1 MLLSSDGPKPRVQAP
16 GLASF
21 PFARR
26 YLGNRV
32 CFLFLRVLRCF
43 SSPRFLMSYYFTH
56 MTMPEHYPRRV
67 PPFGYLRIIG
77 YVLLPAAFRSLSRP
91 SSAPSAKA
99 SALCPSLLGLFLY
112 PRFSR
117 FIRFSLAAIHGAHV
131 WAFFVK
137 KLFLFF
143 AFLASRCL
151 ASSLIPIRYFL
162 SISFCDALFAFS
174 IVRFSRYFADLLP
187 ACLHQ
192 PLRLM
197 VENKGFEPLTPCVQS
212 RCSPI

>member
-1 MLLSSDGPKPRVQAP
+1 MVPPSSDRVSRVRPYSGSHPAAHPFVYGSFTLFALTFQSCSTRMLLSSDGPKPRVQAP

-91 SSAPSAKA
+91 SSAPSSKA

-112 PRFSR
+112 PRFPR

-131 WAFFVK
+131 WSFFVK

-143 AFLASRCL
+143 AFLASRL
-151 ASSLIPIRYFL
+151 KS
-162 SISFCDALFAFS
+162 
-174 IVRFSRYFADLLP
+174 
-187 ACLHQ
+187 
-192 PLRLM
+192 
-197 VENKGFEPLTPCVQS
+197 
-212 RCSPI
+212 

>member
-1 MLLSSDGPKPRVQAP
+1 MEGGPPSFKPGSTCPVLLWCLFSLLHLSPTGFLPSLTQLSSCIRLDFAVPCHRSTTPKSEDF
-16 GLASF
+16 GLAFF

-143 AFLASRCL
+143 AFLASRL
-151 ASSLIPIRYFL
+151 KS
-162 SISFCDALFAFS
+162 
-174 IVRFSRYFADLLP
+174 
-187 ACLHQ
+187 
-192 PLRLM
+192 
-197 VENKGFEPLTPCVQS
+197 
-212 RCSPI
+212 